1 MPGDGQHEATR
12 RAFLRASVL
21 TGAAFA
27 LPGCLGE
34 GDGGTEGERGVR
46 RSGDSG
52 AQADARLPA
61 TPACDDGD
69 AAGPT
74 AAQTE
79 GPFFTPDSPRR
90 TRLREPG
97 VAGVPLLLA
106 GRVLYTDC
114 RPVPGAL
121 LDFWQAD
128 GDGEYD
134 NTGFRLRGHQLSAPD
149 GRYRLET
156 VVPGEYATRTPHIH
170 LKAQARDLPPLTT
183 QLYLPGEPANER
195 DGLFDPALLVRAR
208 PAGAGLRAA
217 FDLVLATG

>member
-1 MPGDGQHEATR
+1 MPGDWQREATR
-12 RAFLRASVL
+12 RGFLRASAL
-21 TGAAFA
+21 TGAALT
-27 LPGCLGE
+27 LPGCLVEDESAREGPASNAGGE
-34 GDGGTEGERGVR
+34 E
-46 RSGDSG
+46 
-52 AQADARLPA
+52 RLPP

-69 AAGPT
+69 AAEPT

-90 TRLREPG
+90 TRLREAG
-97 VAGVPLLLA
+97 VAGAPLLLT

-128 GDGEYD
+128 GEGAYD
-134 NTGFRLRGHQLSAPD
+134 NEGFRLRGHQLSARD

-156 VVPGEYATRTPHIH
+156 VVPGEYATRTPHVH
-170 LKAQARDLPPLTT
+170 LKVQGRGLPPLAT

-217 FDLVLATG
+217 FDIVLAVD